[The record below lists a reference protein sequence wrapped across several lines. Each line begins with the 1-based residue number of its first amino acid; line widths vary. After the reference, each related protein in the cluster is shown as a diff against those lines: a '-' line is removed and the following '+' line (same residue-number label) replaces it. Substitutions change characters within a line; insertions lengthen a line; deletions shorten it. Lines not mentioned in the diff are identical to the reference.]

1 MKRILAF
8 VFILLLVNSKQ
19 TIAQF
24 TTTLIVSPT
33 PPATITDWAGRKEI
47 LGFLVFVQ
55 GGAGTNPRPVL
66 IKTEITLTDG
76 TVVATTDLSK
86 AQPYTFRIGNNPLD
100 ATDVLRLENMI
111 FNGKYK
117 QALTRTGK
125 LLSENYQICVQLVEP
140 GTFAPVSELKCRS
153 FFIASL
159 QMPILMKPYNEE
171 VMDIT
176 KAQTAITFRWT
187 PLVPK
192 PTTPVRYRVQVF
204 EVMGNQNPVQ
214 AMRSNF
220 PILDQEVT
228 GITQY
233 IWQPQGI
240 LKTNTDEWD
249 VRLKVDSPRTIG
261 PDTEPDLKKAG
272 RYVWTVQSTDLTG
285 NPLGDGN
292 INGDGRSE
300 PFVFFIT
307 PTTAKGGKEV
317 DKLKEEVKKLTKK
330 E

>member
-1 MKRILAF
+1 MKKLTIILA
-8 VFILLLVNSKQ
+8 LLFCFGNIKLE
-19 TIAQF
+19 AQF
-24 TTTLIVSPT
+24 ITNLVVNAT
-33 PPATITDWAGRKEI
+33 PPSTLTDWAGRREI
-47 LGFLVFVQ
+47 LGFLVVAQ
-55 GGAGTNPRPVL
+55 GGAGSNPRPVL

-86 AQPYTFRIGNNPLD
+86 VQPYTFRIGNNPLD

-171 VMDIT
+171 VMDVT

-192 PTTPVRYRVQVF
+192 PTTPVKYRVQVF

-220 PILDQEVT
+220 PILDHEVT

-261 PDTEPDLKKAG
+261 PDMEPDLKKTG

-300 PFVFFIT
+300 PFVFFVV
-307 PTTAKGGKEV
+307 PATTKGGKEV